1 MAGGVDG
8 EEGLSNRT
16 EILHRFEEWLDSA
29 LSEEAPPSGIP
40 SELLTGEAEDA
51 QTAPT
56 DMHAMWAAITALT
69 QEVKLQGRAFK
80 QMSDTLVRDTERR
93 VRKGV
98 LDSLL
103 EIRERLLRGLK
114 SIRAAHKEMEA
125 LRPAFYDRLFAAR
138 WRKVRH
144 SIEAVAAMEEGY
156 RLGLQHLDDLLGQ
169 FLVRPIECEGE
180 LFDPQCMNAVDIEET
195 SDVSEGT
202 VTSVYRT
209 GYEWNGEVYRPAE
222 VRVARLPRGGAIR
235 E

>member
-8 EEGLSNRT
+8 EEGLSNRA

-40 SELLTGEAEDA
+40 SELLTGEAE
-51 QTAPT
+51 TAPT

-80 QMSDTLVRDTERR
+80 QMSDALARDTERR
-93 VRKGV
+93 ISKEV

-103 EIRERLLRGLK
+103 EIRERLLRSLK
-114 SIRAAHKEMEA
+114 SIPAARKEIEA
-125 LRPAFYDRLFAAR
+125 LRPAFFDRLFAAR
-138 WRKVRH
+138 WRKVRN
-144 SIEAVAAMEEGY
+144 SVETVAAMEEGY
-156 RLGLQHLDDLLGQ
+156 RLSLQHLDDLLGQ
-169 FLVRPIECEGE
+169 FLVRPIECEGG
-180 LFDPQCMNAVDIEET
+180 LFDPKFMNAVDIEET

-222 VRVARLPRGGAIR
+222 VRVARLPQRGAIR